1 MTMRT
6 ALLTA
11 AVLLLALPAPV
22 PAQESGVV
30 QTGSRVRVWHS
41 CSEEY
46 DAGARTERVHCEQET
61 GTVSLLTSD
70 SLVLQVDEQGTEQ
83 SLALATVS
91 RLQLSRGRGGAGARG
106 ALYGGLAGVFVGSL
120 AGLAVCSS
128 VEDSNNSPG
137 ACAVGGALAVSIP
150 GALVGLMI
158 GHSVGKEEWVD
169 VPIEGIAV
177 SVSSAGVGI
186 GVTLQF

>member
-1 MTMRT
+1 MRRATLT
-6 ALLTA
+6 AAIVLLTA
-11 AVLLLALPAPV
+11 PMPALA
-22 PAQESGVV
+22 QQSSGV

-70 SLVLQVDEQGTEQ
+70 SLVLQVDKQGTEQ

-91 RLQLSRGRGGAGARG
+91 RLQLSTGRGGAGARG
-106 ALYGGLAGVFVGSL
+106 ALYGGLAGAFVGGL

-158 GHSVGKEEWVD
+158 GHSIGKEKWVD
-169 VPIEGIAV
+169 VPVEGIAMSLV
-177 SVSSAGVGI
+177 PTAGGVGI
-186 GVTLQF
+186 GITVQF